1 MIGRV
6 FHIQRFSLHDGPGIR
21 TTVFMM
27 GCNMNCL
34 WCHNPEGKCYDMRL
48 QYDKKKCIGCGA
60 CKDVCPGMPK
70 AIEIKG
76 KRVQTMAI

>member
-1 MIGRV
+1 MRCMQKNCPAGAIEMKENPAV
-6 FHIQRFSLHDGPGIR
+6 PGQFLPSI
-21 TTVFMM
+21 
-27 GCNMNCL
+27 
-34 WCHNPEGKCYDMRL
+34 DAA
-48 QYDKKKCIGCGA
+48 KCIGCGA